1 MKGFCFLLVCLIAF
15 SVGLYG
21 QEELTIDDIIDMVQ
35 AGLSDSFILQ
45 KLRISTLEYPPTVE
59 DLVELRSAGVSE
71 RVILALMGVG
81 SRGRL
86 TSSSSAQTRYASEPV
101 PHPEYE
107 LFGGYSIFLL
117 DQNQDVRG
125 WNITSTNHFNNSSGD
140 SKLVVIIPENAE
152 SDEIKR
158 AYSKGEPFLDVDIH
172 SHARS
177 VPESKLAAGKGGH
190 IEKAGLDPSSAN
202 QCSDIRGHPFRV
214 TEGKLRS
221 SKEGIHGLADSPV
234 VVTAS
239 IDRET
244 DQIVEMI
251 GTGDIPAAD
260 VFSPVQKESG
270 IAPKVFI
277 FGVRHRFGCIPCL
290 CR

>member
-86 TSSSSAQTRYASEPV
+86 TSTSSAQTRYASEPM

-107 LFGGYSIFLL
+107 LFGGYSAFFL
-117 DQNQDVRG
+117 DQTQDVRG
-125 WNITSTNHFNNSSGD
+125 WNVTSTNHFNNLVGLTIDGGGYYNGGFSQAMYTFLAGPQFSFRYTKWVTPYVRVLVGGTWVQPGLFNVTPVTG
-140 SKLVVIIPENAE
+140 SKFGLGYGAGMGV
-152 SDEIKR
+152 
-158 AYSKGEPFLDVDIH
+158 DVN
-172 SHARS
+172 
-177 VPESKLAAGKGGH
+177 L
-190 IEKAGLDPSSAN
+190 
-202 QCSDIRGHPFRV
+202 
-214 TEGKLRS
+214 
-221 SKEGIHGLADSPV
+221 KEGLALRVGPLDFIRLRV
-234 VVTAS
+234 LG
-239 IDRET
+239 DNH
-244 DQIVEMI
+244 DQLRVSAGIV
-251 GTGDIPAAD
+251 G
-260 VFSPVQKESG
+260 
-270 IAPKVFI
+270 
-277 FGVRHRFGCIPCL
+277 RW
-290 CR
+290 